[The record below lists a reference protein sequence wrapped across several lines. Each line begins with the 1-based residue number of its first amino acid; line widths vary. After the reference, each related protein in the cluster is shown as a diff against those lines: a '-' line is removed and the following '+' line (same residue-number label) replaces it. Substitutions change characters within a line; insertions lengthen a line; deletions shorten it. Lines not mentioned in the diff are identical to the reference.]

1 MTFQSNQFGN
11 EKYANATDLL
21 NADAEYIVNSDINK
35 TITLLNPSDQ
45 LLIDT
50 NYDGIYE
57 SGVKQFS
64 SFEIR
69 FRLNS
74 ITPLA
79 AGTATFQFLTN
90 LSNSITFTQK
100 LIRC

>member
-1 MTFQSNQFGN
+1 M
-11 EKYANATDLL
+11 KYKYSNATDLL
-21 NADAEYIVNSDINK
+21 NADAEYIVNSDNK

-90 LSNSITFTQK
+90 LSNSITLHTKTHNAPTTF
-100 LIRC
+100 LSR

>member
-1 MTFQSNQFGN
+1 
-11 EKYANATDLL
+11 L
-21 NADAEYIVNSDINK
+21 NADADIVNSDINK

-90 LSNSITFTQK
+90 LSNSNFYTQK
-100 LIRC
+100 TYQMLTLINQH